1 MLFLQGIRASR
12 IAYAGVHTSHR
23 EYASCVT
30 NRIYMLMLHATAR
43 VILVARTHAL
53 VPCFAADAYER
64 DCGNPAIRP
73 GTIPVLSITAN

>member
-1 MLFLQGIRASR
+1 MQTR
-12 IAYAGVHTSHR
+12 IQR
-23 EYASCVT
+23 EYASRVT

-73 GTIPVLSITAN
+73 ATILALLTTTN